1 MVEESSVKPE
11 EHCDASSGLN
21 RLRENTK
28 CLWAGQEIRTVCSNP
43 RLWAKTVNRKK
54 RLLEGA
60 ELKVLSLCKL
70 AIKRWPHE
78 VLQLLSCWQPV
89 ARCLEAGNRLP
100 ENIPGSS
107 CLGNSLTLLLPGCM
121 SVSCVLRSHWFACKL
136 SPVYFGSHPPHV
148 TSCYFVESH
157 WLYDLWS
164 PCRFQHV
171 RSFIFITYYVIL
183 LPSNHLPVG

>member
-1 MVEESSVKPE
+1 MKPE

-70 AIKRWPHE
+70 AR
-78 VLQLLSCWQPV
+78 
-89 ARCLEAGNRLP
+89 RLEAGNWLP

-121 SVSCVLRSHWFACKL
+121 SVSGVLRSHWLACKL
-136 SPVYFGSHPPHV
+136 SQVYFGSHPPRC

-164 PCRFQHV
+164 PCRFQRV

>member
-1 MVEESSVKPE
+1 MKPE

-70 AIKRWPHE
+70 AR
-78 VLQLLSCWQPV
+78 
-89 ARCLEAGNRLP
+89 RLEAGNWLP

-121 SVSCVLRSHWFACKL
+121 SVSGVLRSHWLACKL
-136 SPVYFGSHPPHV
+136 SQVYFGSHPPRC

-157 WLYDLWS
+157 FMISGRPVASSVYAASSLSHMSSCCLATTFQWAKMTHLEYLCTATLYNS
-164 PCRFQHV
+164 IASV
-171 RSFIFITYYVIL
+171 
-183 LPSNHLPVG
+183 